1 MNTPANFRE
10 RIRPN
15 SALFVKR
22 SLLGPGK
29 LYVKKGVEVKPQ
41 DELGSYH
48 LSAGF
53 ASVSLSDSLGVS
65 KKGAEKY
72 LQRKKGEK
80 IFKGEL
86 LALKK
91 GLFSKK
97 ILISP
102 TDGVIEEYDQIS
114 GDLRLR
120 FLPKQLT
127 LTSGVYGII
136 EEVNN
141 EIGEVVIRCLVDEI
155 FAVFGSGRERAGI
168 LEIVGNKSNVLTK
181 QQLNPDMKGH
191 ILLTGALVY
200 KEALH
205 RAVEYG
211 ISGIITGG
219 LNARDFVAI
228 AGSIDPKRRLGTDIG
243 TSVVALEGFGPIP
256 LGLDIERVLN
266 SYVGKF
272 VFVNGNSTRLLLP
285 ALSADSIMA
294 LRKVVIPA
302 HRIPEHQ
309 PDIKVEEI
317 KVGSTVR
324 IIWPPYVGSQGK
336 VQGVDKLETQLP
348 SGISTILLTV
358 ETNMRRIKV
367 PYTNVELIS

>member
-29 LYVKKGVEVKPQ
+29 LNVKKDMEVKPQ

-53 ASVSLSDSLGVS
+53 ASVSLADSLGVS

-97 ILISP
+97 ILVSP

-120 FLPKQLT
+120 FLPRQLT

-228 AGSIDPKRRLGTDIG
+228 AGSIDPKRRLGTDVG

-266 SYVGKF
+266 SYLGKF

-285 ALSADSIMA
+285 ALSSDSIMA

-309 PDIKVEEI
+309 PDIKVEEV
-317 KVGSTVR
+317 KVGSIVR